1 MSLSKS
7 YLHDILA
14 KAKLDVTDTTTLRTV
29 ENSNIDTDKFLV
41 IEDHVVKY
49 RTGEQLLADLGVIGL
64 NMTTIV
70 EPLYFQ
76 INNGVPTLFITKADT
91 DTNGYLSFED
101 WNTFNNKQPFITPG
115 TNLQYWRGD
124 KTWQILDTLVVP
136 ENTNLYFTTAR
147 SRQSISLTTLNSSGS
162 STYDSGT
169 GVINVPTYT
178 LSGLGGEPYITPGT
192 NLQYWRGD
200 KTWQTLDTS
209 IVPENTNL
217 YYTQGRF
224 DLAFAAKSTTNL
236 AEGLNLYYTNE
247 RARASITLTTT
258 GSSGVASY
266 FSDTGILNIPNYTL
280 SGLGGV
286 PSTRTLTINGVT
298 YDLSANRSWSIVAGV
313 SSITTNLPLHSTNV
327 AGDVTISIYQANA
340 SVDGYLSSTDWNTFN
355 SKEPAIS
362 SGSNTQYWRGD
373 KSWQTLNT
381 SVVTEGTNLYFTD
394 LRARTAISLTTNG
407 NSGSATYSTSTG
419 IFNIPEYTLTG
430 LGGVPSTR
438 TITIDGVTYDLSI
451 NRTWNVLP
459 ALGTA
464 GQILAKI
471 DGTSY
476 NTEWIDNYTSSV
488 KHLVRL
494 SEAMTIGTAVY
505 VSSANGTNMVVSKA
519 SNVGEST
526 SSKTMGLIAFS
537 GSANAQGFLI
547 TEGLLTGINTS
558 LANPGDP
565 VWLGVNGQ
573 LLFGLSN
580 KPQAPAHMVFLGIV
594 TRVQQNNGEIFVK
607 VQNGFELQ
615 ELHNVY
621 LNGTANNEILVY
633 ESSTS
638 LWKAKSIST
647 ILGYTPVST
656 TSNLTT
662 SYIPKAS
669 GATSLINSN
678 ISDDGTTI
686 KLNSNTRVTG
696 NLQIDGN
703 FVVGG
708 TTTTVGAINLSVSDN
723 MIYLNNAIETTITNV
738 VGNGTTVTYTAD
750 NNYVAGMSV
759 TITGVNPS
767 SFNLSNQTIV
777 SADATSFTIN
787 STVIATYIGGGTARA
802 KSNVNPDL
810 GWAAGY
816 NDGTYHHTGLFRDAT
831 DGVYKFFQGYIPE
844 PDASIFID
852 TSDPSFE
859 LAQVQ
864 ASKFI
869 GPLQGNADTVTNGVY
884 TSRTLTI
891 NGVTY
896 DLSANRTWT
905 ITAGVSSVTASS
917 PLTSSGGS
925 TPNISISQ
933 ATSTVNGYLSFTDW
947 TTFNSKQNAIT
958 LTTTGTSG
966 AATLVGS
973 TLNIPQYQAV
983 LTNPITGT
991 GTTNYIPK
999 FTGSTT
1005 LGNSVIQD
1013 NGTLVFLGNTVGIGT
1028 TTVSSGAN
1036 LEIRGSSGAIVRLT
1050 KEPAYGNVQN
1060 AVLGRIEFYNY
1071 DVDVTPGV
1079 SSYIGAS
1086 YEDIYGQLSYI
1097 SIGTS
1102 AYTGLAER
1110 IRISAFGQIKFNT
1123 YTSATAWTG
1132 TIAGYLAIDSSGNLI
1147 TAVGAGSG
1155 TVNYIPKWTTTTS
1168 LTNSQ
1173 ITDNGTLVTLGSAV
1187 GIGTGAIS
1195 SGANLE
1201 IKTSSGGILRI
1212 SRDQTS
1218 GFVQNVS
1225 LGKLEF
1231 YNYDADVPGPLAGA
1245 FVSASY
1251 EDLYGQKTYLSF
1263 GTDPLAGAV
1272 ERVRIWSTGQVRF
1285 NTYTSS
1291 TSWSGTAVAGLAIDS
1306 SGNIITTS
1314 NPIGGSGT
1322 TNYVPKFTPNGTTL
1336 GNSLIFDNG
1345 TSVGINTITPNASY
1359 KLDVNGSVNFYNST
1373 TGATVF
1379 TVQGTT
1385 GQLFAVS
1392 DITTGVLLQVN
1403 DVSGLP
1409 LMGINANGALY
1420 MYSASA
1426 TGISTSPYTIYVLDK
1441 TTGTAAYFDYRITN
1455 TTNSGWRAGTVMVV
1469 WDGTNVEFTDTSTN
1483 DITATTSGLSWSA
1496 SINGSNLQLSAIITS
1511 GTWNIKIGARVI

>member
-41 IEDHVVKY
+41 IENSVVKY
-49 RTGEQLLADLGVIGL
+49 RTGEQLLSDLGVIGL

-76 INNGVPTLFITKADT
+76 IINSVPTLFITKADT

-124 KTWQILDTLVVP
+124 KTWQTLDTLVVP

-169 GVINVPTYT
+169 GVLNVPTYT
-178 LSGLGGEPYITPGT
+178 LSGLGGEPIITPGT

-217 YYTQGRF
+217 YYTQDRF
-224 DLAFAAKSTTNL
+224 DLAFSAKSTTNL

-266 FSDTGILNIPNYTL
+266 FSDTGILNIPEYTL

-298 YDLSANRSWSIVAGV
+298 YDLSANRNWSIVAGV
-313 SSITTNLPLHSTNV
+313 SSITSNAPLHSTNV
-327 AGDVTISIYQANA
+327 DGAVTISIYQANTG
-340 SVDGYLSSTDWNTFN
+340 VDGYLSSTDWNTFN
-355 SKEPAIS
+355 SKEPAIA

-407 NSGSATYSTSTG
+407 NSGAATYSTSTG
-419 IFNIPEYTLTG
+419 IFNIPEYTLAG

-438 TITIDGVTYDLSI
+438 TITIDGVTYNLSI

-459 ALGTA
+459 AHGTA

-471 DGTSY
+471 NGTSY

-505 VSSANGTNMVVSKA
+505 VSSANGTNIIVSKA

-526 SSKTMGLIAFS
+526 SSKTMGIIAFS
-537 GSANAQGFLI
+537 GSANAEGFLI
-547 TEGLLTGINTS
+547 TEGLLSGINTS

-607 VQNGFELQ
+607 VQNGFELE
-615 ELHNVY
+615 ELHNVF
-621 LNGTANNEILVY
+621 LNGTTNNQILVY
-633 ESSTS
+633 ESATS
-638 LWKAKSIST
+638 LWKAKSITT

-669 GATSLINSN
+669 GSTSLINSN

-686 KLNSNTRVTG
+686 KLNSNARVTG

-703 FVVGG
+703 FIVGG

-723 MIYLNNAIETTITNV
+723 MIYLNNAIETNITNV

-787 STVIATYIGGGTARA
+787 STVVATYINGGTARA
-802 KSNVNPDL
+802 KSNANPDL

-844 PDASIFID
+844 PDISVFID
-852 TSDPSFE
+852 TSDPSFQ

-896 DLSANRTWT
+896 DLSANRSWT

-933 ATSTVNGYLSFTDW
+933 ATSTTNGYLSSTDW
-947 TTFNSKQNAIT
+947 NIFNNKQNAFT
-958 LTTTGTSG
+958 LTTTGSSGSATYLTNVLNIPTYTLSGLGGVPTSRILTING
-966 AATLVGS
+966 TGYNLSTDRSWSVGTVTSVAALTIGITGTDVSSTVATGTTTPVI
-973 TLNIPQYQAV
+973 TLNIPTSSATNRGV
-983 LTNPITGT
+983 LSSTDWNTFNNKQNALGYTPVNQTRTLTINGVGYDLSADRSWTITAGVS
-991 GTTNYIPK
+991 
-999 FTGSTT
+999 GSGVANQLTYW
-1005 LGNSVIQD
+1005 
-1013 NGTLVFLGNTVGIGT
+1013 NGT
-1028 TTVSSGAN
+1028 SS
-1036 LEIRGSSGAIVRLT
+1036 
-1050 KEPAYGNVQN
+1050 
-1060 AVLGRIEFYNY
+1060 
-1071 DVDVTPGV
+1071 VT
-1079 SSYIGAS
+1079 S
-1086 YEDIYGQLSYI
+1086 
-1097 SIGTS
+1097 
-1102 AYTGLAER
+1102 
-1110 IRISAFGQIKFNT
+1110 
-1123 YTSATAWTG
+1123 
-1132 TIAGYLAIDSSGNLI
+1132 
-1147 TAVGAGSG
+1147 
-1155 TVNYIPKWTTTTS
+1155 
-1168 LTNSQ
+1168 
-1173 ITDNGTLVTLGSAV
+1173 
-1187 GIGTGAIS
+1187 
-1195 SGANLE
+1195 
-1201 IKTSSGGILRI
+1201 
-1212 SRDQTS
+1212 
-1218 GFVQNVS
+1218 
-1225 LGKLEF
+1225 
-1231 YNYDADVPGPLAGA
+1231 
-1245 FVSASY
+1245 SASY
-1251 EDLYGQKTYLSF
+1251 TFNPSVTASSALGRSLYLAPTVIAAANNDVLSSF
-1263 GTDPLAGAV
+1263 DINPTFTNGAF
-1272 ERVRIWSTGQVRF
+1272 TGV
-1285 NTYTSS
+1285 
-1291 TSWSGTAVAGLAIDS
+1291 
-1306 SGNIITTS
+1306 
-1314 NPIGGSGT
+1314 
-1322 TNYVPKFTPNGTTL
+1322 TNYGLRVL
-1336 GNSLIFDNG
+1336 
-1345 TSVGINTITPNASY
+1345 
-1359 KLDVNGSVNFYNST
+1359 NGSTYFYHPVV
-1373 TGATVF
+1373 GATVF

-1385 GQLFAVS
+1385 GQLFTVS
-1392 DITTGVLLQVN
+1392 DITTGNLLQVN

-1409 LMGINANGALY
+1409 LMAVNANGALY

-1426 TGISTSPYTIYVLDK
+1426 TGISTSPYTIYTLDE
-1441 TTGTAAYFDYRITN
+1441 TTGTAAYFDYRVTN
-1455 TTNSGWRAGTVMVV
+1455 TVNNGWRAGTVMAV
-1469 WDGTNVEFTDTSTN
+1469 WNPTTNVVEFTDTSTA
-1483 DITATTSGLSWSA
+1483 DLTATTSGLSWSVA
-1496 SINGSNLQLSAIITS
+1496 VTGTSVQLSAIITS